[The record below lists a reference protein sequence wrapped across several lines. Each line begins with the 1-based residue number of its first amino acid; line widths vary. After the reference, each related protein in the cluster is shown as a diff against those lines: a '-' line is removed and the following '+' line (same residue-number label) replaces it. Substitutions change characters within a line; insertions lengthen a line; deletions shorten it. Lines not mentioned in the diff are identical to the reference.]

1 MLHRAPFRITI
12 FACLALALAL
22 AAAAD
27 APRQD
32 ARPLSPEEIRALVN
46 RAITN
51 QHRNDE
57 ALAEF
62 ERREHRQ
69 ARKDESDTLLSEDK
83 TFRVVPTGTGT
94 LRLLLEENGRPVSPE
109 LHRRQLR
116 DLEQALRWALE
127 PAEGKQ
133 KRRVEKFDKRSRE
146 RTEMVDAL
154 RDAFLFTWQG
164 REASNG
170 RALVRLLF
178 EPNPAFKPHSRNT
191 EMFRHARAVVWIDEA
206 AAQLVRIEA
215 EIASDISIGGGFL
228 GKIYRGGRFVLEQSQ
243 VAEGVWF
250 PVRYD
255 YNFAGRKFFFGFE
268 LHEVTLASGYKRIG
282 PPKDALA
289 AVRHELSNAPPAP
302 ASH

>member
-27 APRQD
+27 VPRQD
-32 ARPLSPEEIRALVN
+32 ARPLSPDEIRALVD
-46 RAITN
+46 RAIAN
-51 QHRNDE
+51 QHHNDE

>member
-178 EPNPAFKPHSRNT
+178 EPNPAFKPRSRNT

>member
-1 MLHRAPFRITI
+1 MHYRAPFR
-12 FACLALALAL
+12 FAFCACLALALAL

-27 APRQD
+27 VSRQD
-32 ARPLSPEEIRALVN
+32 TRPLSPEEIRALVD
-46 RAITN
+46 RAISN

-57 ALAEF
+57 ALAEY

-83 TFRVVPTGTGT
+83 TFRVIPTGTGT
-94 LRLLLEENGRPVSPE
+94 LRLLLEENGQPVSTD

-116 DLEQALRWALE
+116 DLEQALLWALD
-127 PAEGKQ
+127 PAESKQ
-133 KRRVEKFDKRSRE
+133 KRRVDKFDKRSRE

-170 RALVRLLF
+170 RTLVRLLF
-178 EPNPAFKPHSRNT
+178 EPNPTFKPRSRNT

-215 EIASDISIGGGFL
+215 EVATDISIGGGIL
-228 GKIYRGGRFVLEQSQ
+228 GKIYRGGRFVLEQSL

-250 PVRYD
+250 PIRYE

-268 LHEVTLASGYKRIG
+268 LHELTLASGYRRIG
-282 PPKDALA
+282 PPKEALA

>member
-1 MLHRAPFRITI
+1 MLHRAPSRIAI
-12 FACLALALAL
+12 LACLALSLAR

-27 APRQD
+27 VPRQD
-32 ARPLSPEEIRALVN
+32 ARPLSPEEIRALVD

-57 ALAEF
+57 AFAEF

-94 LRLLLEENGRPVSPE
+94 LRLLLEENGRPISPE

-133 KRRVEKFDKRSRE
+133 KRRVDKFDKRSRE

-215 EIASDISIGGGFL
+215 EIATDISIGGGFL

-268 LHEVTLASGYKRIG
+268 LHEVTLASGYRRIG
-282 PPKDALA
+282 PPKEALA
-289 AVRHELSNAPPAP
+289 AVRHELSNVSPAP

>member
-1 MLHRAPFRITI
+1 MPYRAPFRIALC
-12 FACLALALAL
+12 ACLAFALAL

-27 APRQD
+27 ASRQD
-32 ARPLSPEEIRALVN
+32 SRPLSPDEIRALVD
-46 RAITN
+46 RAISN
-51 QHRNDE
+51 QHHNDE
-57 ALAEF
+57 ALAEY

-83 TFRVVPTGTGT
+83 TFRVIPTGTGT
-94 LRLLLEENGRPVSPE
+94 LRLLLEENGRPVSSE

-116 DLEQALRWALE
+116 DLEQALLWALD
-127 PAEGKQ
+127 PAESKQ
-133 KRRVEKFDKRSRE
+133 KRRVDKFDKRSRE

-164 REASNG
+164 REALNG
-170 RALVRLLF
+170 SSRVRLLF
-178 EPNPAFKPHSRNT
+178 EPNPAFKPRSRNT
-191 EMFRHARAVVWIDEA
+191 EMFRHTRAVVWIDEA

-215 EIASDISIGGGFL
+215 EVATDISIGGGIL

-243 VAEGVWF
+243 VADGVWF
-250 PVRYD
+250 PVRYE

-268 LHEVTLASGYKRIG
+268 LHEVTLASGYRRIG
-282 PPKDALA
+282 PPKEALA

>member
-1 MLHRAPFRITI
+1 MLHRAPFR
-12 FACLALALAL
+12 FALAACVAFALAL
-22 AAAAD
+22 AAAA
-27 APRQD
+27 AASRQE
-32 ARPLSPEEIRALVN
+32 ARPLSPDEIRALVD
-46 RAITN
+46 RAISN
-51 QHRNDE
+51 QHRNDDI
-57 ALAEF
+57 LAEY

-94 LRLLLEENGRPVSPE
+94 LRLLVEQDGRPVSPD
-109 LHRRQLR
+109 LYRRQLR
-116 DLEQALRWALE
+116 DLEQALAWALV
-127 PAEGKQ
+127 PAENKQ

-146 RTEMVDAL
+146 RAEMVDAI

-164 REASNG
+164 RESSNG
-170 RALVRLLF
+170 RSLVRLLF
-178 EPNPAFKPHSRNT
+178 EPNPVFKPRSRNT

-215 EIASDISIGGGFL
+215 GIATDISIGGGIL

-250 PVRYD
+250 PVRYE
-255 YNFAGRKFFFGFE
+255 YNFAGRKFLFGFE
-268 LHEVTLASGYKRIG
+268 LHEVTLASAYRRIG
-282 PPKDALA
+282 PPKEALA
-289 AVRHELSNAPPAP
+289 VVRHELSNASPAP

>member
-1 MLHRAPFRITI
+1 MLHRAPFRIAI
-12 FACLALALAL
+12 FACLALALA
-22 AAAAD
+22 AAAD
-27 APRQD
+27 VPRQD
-32 ARPLSPEEIRALVN
+32 SRALSPDEIRALVD

-51 QHRNDE
+51 QHRNDD
-57 ALAEF
+57 ALAEY
-62 ERREHRQ
+62 ERREQRQ

-94 LRLLLEENGRPVSPE
+94 LRLLLEENGRPISPE

-178 EPNPAFKPHSRNT
+178 EPNPAFKPRSRNT
-191 EMFRHARAVVWIDEA
+191 EMFRHARAVVWIDET

-215 EIASDISIGGGFL
+215 EIATDISIGGGFL

-255 YNFAGRKFFFGFE
+255 YNFAGRKIFFGFE
-268 LHEVTLASGYKRIG
+268 LHEVTQASGYRRIG
-282 PPKDALA
+282 PPKEALA
-289 AVRHELSNAPPAP
+289 AVRHELSNASPAP